1 LKRTCRTISLYG
13 LILGLLLLTACPTA
27 KEAAKA
33 PDTAAVEQSTELP
46 EGVAAQVNGVE
57 IPMAEL
63 TKSVNAALGQNPQ
76 LRGMVASEEK
86 MAEFQKTVLQKMI
99 ETELLAQEG
108 KKLEIADLNTQVDTK
123 IASLKKS
130 FPGEEGFQQALAKQ
144 NISEGD
150 LRGKV
155 EKGVRIETLLND
167 KIRKGVSVSDEE
179 VKNFYDTNKDKMKE
193 QASVRASHILIRVA
207 KDAPKEAEEAARKK
221 IDDLLARAKKGGD
234 FNTLA
239 KENSEDPSAKM
250 NGGDLGYFSHGQ
262 MGPEFDQAAFALK
275 VGETSDVIRT
285 SFGFHIIK
293 CVDKK
298 PAREI
303 SLEDSSDKIKKY
315 LENAAFQTELR
326 KYLDTLQQAATVQTF
341 LKAAAPAPK

>member
-1 LKRTCRTISLYG
+1 MKRTFRTISLYG

-144 NISEGD
+144 AAALTLTSVTAGDNIDLEGLLHFAVLISD
-150 LRGKV
+150 LV
-155 EKGVRIETLLND
+155 
-167 KIRKGVSVSDEE
+167 
-179 VKNFYDTNKDKMKE
+179 TN
-193 QASVRASHILIRVA
+193 
-207 KDAPKEAEEAARKK
+207 P
-221 IDDLLARAKKGGD
+221 
-234 FNTLA
+234 
-239 KENSEDPSAKM
+239 
-250 NGGDLGYFSHGQ
+250 
-262 MGPEFDQAAFALK
+262 
-275 VGETSDVIRT
+275 
-285 SFGFHIIK
+285 
-293 CVDKK
+293 
-298 PAREI
+298 
-303 SLEDSSDKIKKY
+303 
-315 LENAAFQTELR
+315 
-326 KYLDTLQQAATVQTF
+326 
-341 LKAAAPAPK
+341 AAPATRGCRHECIASEPEPRAISP